1 MGHKGIVKW
10 SGSVKDDDGE
20 QNFGNQQLHESRMHP
35 NRSKRVPTLLKTMLE
50 REYGYSLVNDGNPWI
65 ATVLHIFNGPNSE
78 NGVSTKGVQT
88 TVVNADTWFVN
99 KTVSK
104 PKERRERIRLLAR
117 IPEFDT
123 GLNWPMDKEDFIRIC
138 AHGEY
143 HERGQGPSS
152 GLADCHAIQVGD
164 LVLVTLRGKN
174 TSPADGRQAGFIIGL
189 HSKALLEEAFQ
200 EGPHPSIQ
208 FAKPCKSNRDVSG
221 PPPEY
226 LRGETEKKPAIAYPI
241 IEKYKTRIKTGLY
254 GNGTPQ
260 TKYHFN
266 RALSGI
272 QGAKRSFKYDVP
284 GPAPGKD
291 DAFIWVGHLRNNG
304 YLDLVDRPIS
314 LGRETIIYAPMT
326 LDVTVPIELKYYFHD
341 RAGFGHAWVNGPD
354 TKVGESIDL
363 VETKGND
370 FREKIAPAIKDMIKD
385 RRNFILVIPE
395 MSYSRGFG
403 TKSNN
408 VTRTKKMS
416 VGKKAGFSAGTAH
429 KESHAV
435 IRTKI
440 TKPEVFSTVKEY
452 LRGLPAGRILIDEGI
467 FTDDEILTSNVLQ
480 KTHLRERETVTFDG
494 SFTGGLFG
502 NFHVEVLDIIKN
514 YLGKHAYDNI
524 NYISILADGMGAI
537 NLASIVKFM
546 TYSTIHNNAENSFK
560 SVPINRIDYVESSKD
575 MSEIYNFSNMP
586 AYSMYEDYLIAR
598 AEGSEYFEF
607 NYITEKNSTHGR
619 SFFNK
624 LGHIDLYDSS
634 IKSANSS
641 GDKKFSLKV
650 AAALP
655 LQKIEIASNIR
666 AVINMHVLPKGPSLV
681 TSDTTKKTA
690 YAFVM
695 RDDSDLTPDTLVTSD
710 SNSSQTPVN
719 DFVPDHA
726 GAMASRPSE
735 GMANKYEKDLRDLK
749 DKINTFA
756 NNVLNSLQAESFCT
770 DPKTTG
776 YCTGAGGVNYEGPI
790 AAHFQGYLT
799 NLENY
804 FYYFVLLQHEL
815 NIVKIKKVKKELQNY
830 LNKDPFNISE
840 EYDDAVANNKNKNW
854 FDDFEDNFG
863 DMFRS
868 LVEDTDKYDMK
879 KAAKK
884 LAKGPTKLVMP
895 SDEPRRKFFVTDGD
909 IDDDAARA
917 AYAHI
922 MYNVAR
928 ERALRKI
935 KEDLAGFIE
944 ASEPVPSTAPNP
956 DCDPPPVTLEEI
968 RTMIPRRSAKY
979 SRFSEQTCAGNNIKV
994 VSTFKELKTILSWN
1008 PEIKPLKEAMG
1019 SDKKYTNLW
1028 TNIDKEAVGYKT
1040 KRFTYKARA
1049 KINPVYRESPLVWSC
1064 ISEKIR
1070 ESWEAACN
1078 ISNYI
1083 PFRIT
1088 SGIKGIPGVPDGVTA
1103 YNNGMSIDSF
1113 GLSINV
1119 DPPLAGYS
1127 ADGKPVY
1134 SVFTGMWTP
1143 GFVETVAQEL
1153 YDLGVLYTSPNTM
1166 SESPLAIITSAGIG
1180 SRYLDNAYETGFYYD
1195 QNMSS
1200 ITLAEGHG
1208 ELEVPEFEAPAG
1220 VGEALED
1227 LGMPHKAKKPV
1238 ETDGGFIMPEPRLVA
1253 PDPRLIENWS
1263 GAPDSYDGPS
1273 GTGEKKAG
1281 YDKDIKEAKGQLIVP
1296 PGANPVVWLLT
1307 FCERSGMK
1315 WGNSFFL
1322 KKRFRGGKQTWTPAE
1337 QRRIAAIYGIPDI
1350 VARIYAISW
1359 PATSVD
1365 KHMHFQYYAG
1375 GPIITWEEIE
1385 EK

>member
-1 MGHKGIVKW
+1 MGDGGIVKW
-10 SGSVKDDDGE
+10 AGSVKDDDGD
-20 QNFGNQQLHESRMHP
+20 QNFGNQQLHEGRMHL
-35 NRSKRVPTLLKTMLE
+35 NRTKVVPTLLKTMLE
-50 REYGYSLVNDGNPWI
+50 REYGYTDIVNNGIPYI

-78 NGVSTKGVQT
+78 KGVSTKGVQT

-104 PKERRERIRLLAR
+104 PTERRERIRLLAR

-143 HERGQGPSS
+143 HERSTQKTT
-152 GLADCHAIQVGD
+152 GLADTYAIQVGD
-164 LVLVTLRGKN
+164 QILVNLRGKN
-174 TSPADGRQAGFIIGL
+174 TSPSDGRQAGWIVGL
-189 HSKALLEEAFQ
+189 SRKALLREALVDM
-200 EGPHPSIQ
+200 PHPSIQ

-226 LRGETEKKPAIAYPI
+226 LRGETEKEPAIAYPI

-266 RALSGI
+266 NALSGI
-272 QGAKRSFKYDVP
+272 QGAKKSFKYDVP

-326 LDVTVPIELKYYFHD
+326 LDVTLPIELKYYFHD

-363 VETKGND
+363 AETKGND

-403 TKSNN
+403 TKSND

-416 VGKKAGFSAGTAH
+416 VGKKAGYTVGTAH
-429 KESHAV
+429 KESPAV

-440 TKPEVFSTVKEY
+440 TKSEVFSTVKEY
-452 LRGLPAGRILIDEGI
+452 LRGLPAGKILIDEGV

-502 NFHVEVLDIIKN
+502 SFHIEVLDIIKN
-514 YLGKHAYDNI
+514 YLGKYAFDNI

-537 NLASIVKFM
+537 NLASIIKFT
-546 TYSTIHNNAENSFK
+546 TYSTVHNNAENSFK

-575 MSEIYNFSNMP
+575 MLEIYNFSKMP
-586 AYSMYEDYLIAR
+586 AYSIYEDYLIFR

-624 LGHIDLYDSS
+624 LGHIDSYDNS
-634 IKSANSS
+634 IKAASS
-641 GDKKFSLKV
+641 HGDKKFSLKV
-650 AAALP
+650 APNTP
-655 LQKIEIASNIR
+655 LQKIEVAADIK
-666 AVINMHVLPKGPSLV
+666 AVINMHVLPKEPSSI
-681 TSDTTKKTA
+681 TSDTTKKAA

-695 RDDSDLTPDTLVTSD
+695 KDDFVLAPDTLVTSD

-726 GAMASRPSE
+726 GAMASKPSE
-735 GMANKYEKDLRDLK
+735 GNANKYEKEMQGLK
-749 DKINTFA
+749 VKINTFA
-756 NNVLNSLQAESFCT
+756 NNVLNSLQTKSFCT
-770 DPKTTG
+770 DPKTQD
-776 YCTGAGGVNYEGPI
+776 YCTGAGGVSYESSI
-790 AAHFQGYLT
+790 AAHFQNYIAD
-799 NLENY
+799 LENY

-815 NIVKIKKVKKELQNY
+815 NIAKIKNVKKELQNY

-840 EYDDAVANNKNKNW
+840 ECDDAAANNKNESW
-854 FDDFEDNFG
+854 FDDYKDNFG
-863 DMFRS
+863 GMFRGY
-868 LVEDTDKYDMK
+868 VGTTDKYDMK

-884 LAKGPTKLVMP
+884 LAEGPTKLVMP
-895 SDEPRRKFFVTDGD
+895 SDAGRRDFFVTDGD
-909 IDDDAARA
+909 IDDGASRG
-917 AYAHI
+917 AYANI

-928 ERALRKI
+928 ERALKKI
-935 KEDLAGFIE
+935 KDDLDELIE
-944 ASEPVPSTAPNP
+944 AAEPVPATAPNP

-968 RTMIPRRSAKY
+968 RTMVPSRSAKY
-979 SRFSEQTCAGNNIKV
+979 SRFSEQSCAGNNIKV
-994 VSTFKELKTILSWN
+994 VSTFKELKTMLSWN
-1008 PEIKPLKEAMG
+1008 PKTKPLKESMG
-1019 SDKKYTNLW
+1019 SDKKYTDLV
-1028 TNIDKEAVGYKT
+1028 TNIDTEAVGYKT
-1040 KRFTYKARA
+1040 KRFTYRARA
-1049 KINPVYRESPLVWSC
+1049 KINPVYKESPLVWSC
-1064 ISEKIR
+1064 IAEKIR

-1083 PFRIT
+1083 PFTIT
-1088 SGIKGIPGVPDGVTA
+1088 SGIKGVIGNPGVSA

-1127 ADGKPVY
+1127 GDGKPVY

-1143 GFVETVAQEL
+1143 GFVETSAQEL

-1166 SESPLAIITSAGIG
+1166 SESPFAIVTSAGIG
-1180 SRYLDNAYETGFYYD
+1180 SRYLDNAYESGFYYD
-1195 QNMSS
+1195 QNMSD

-1208 ELEVPEFEAPAG
+1208 ELAVPEFEPPAG
-1220 VGEALED
+1220 VGDALED

-1238 ETDGGFIMPEPRLVA
+1238 EADGGFIMPEPRLVP

-1263 GAPDSYDGPS
+1263 GAPDSYAGPS
-1273 GTGEKKAG
+1273 GIGEKKAS
-1281 YDKDIKEAKGQLIVP
+1281 YNKDIKEAEGQLIVP

-1322 KKRFRGGKQTWTPAE
+1322 RKRFVGGKQTWTPAE

-1350 VARIYAISW
+1350 VARINAISW
-1359 PATSVD
+1359 PVTSVD